1 LSLIA
6 ACYGSITVSGEGWQ
20 PGARRP
26 TSLAVFLVLASL
38 LLLVLSLPCPHGAD
52 TAHSAQPN
60 TSAASL
66 LHDDHR
72 TDPSCTTVSGLL
84 SATLRTAECGRPDD
98 GSAATIHAPSVNES
112 AAWGLPGLAAVAPE
126 TERPHGWALLVLL
139 GIERK

>member
-6 ACYGSITVSGEGWQ
+6 PCYDSLTVSGESWQ

-26 TSLAVFLVLASL
+26 TSLAVFLVLAGL

-52 TAHSAQPN
+52 TAHSAPPN
-60 TSAASL
+60 TSAAGL
-66 LHDDHR
+66 LHDDR

-84 SATLRTAECGRPDD
+84 SATPRTAECGRPDD
-98 GSAATIHAPSVNES
+98 GSAATIHASSVDES

-126 TERPHGWALLVLL
+126 TETPHGWALLVLL